1 MAVTTHVTKIA
12 EPEWPLPNR
21 TATGGASVDPNII
34 FNEGHVVAI
43 VTYSVLMVISAIG
56 NITVLSTILRRRRKT
71 RSRINTMLMHLAI
84 ADLIVTFLMMP
95 LEIVWNYHVQ
105 WIFGDTWCRI
115 TAFFRIFGLFLSG
128 FILICIS
135 VDRYLAVLKPL
146 SLSQVDRRGKLMLAS
161 AWIASTLCS
170 APQIY
175 VFHVEKHP
183 HVANFTQCVTFH
195 SFPSRGYEIAYNYFG
210 MIMMYC
216 LPLVAIIY
224 CYAAILVEIY
234 QRSHSIDNIRRS
246 GLGFLGRAKSRTLKM
261 TIIIVVVFIICWTP
275 YYIICVWFWTDSQSA
290 RNLDQRIQKTLF
302 MFASTNSC
310 ANPIVYGLFNIKTR
324 SGGVQRGTELESQG
338 HTDFMKYVSWKKD
351 KRNLGPDTANN
362 VRPKASPGQTK
373 PMACLECSLSTSGVG
388 KGGSATTIHY
398 VTTGK
403 KVQNKVC
410 HIDTNNTCVV
420 VLRGVHM
427 INS

>member
-135 VDRYLAVLKPL
+135 VDRSTVNVKVFVNRCADNSQKPL
-146 SLSQVDRRGKLMLAS
+146 S
-161 AWIASTLCS
+161 
-170 APQIY
+170 
-175 VFHVEKHP
+175 
-183 HVANFTQCVTFH
+183 N
-195 SFPSRGYEIAYNYFG
+195 N
-210 MIMMYC
+210 
-216 LPLVAIIY
+216 
-224 CYAAILVEIY
+224 
-234 QRSHSIDNIRRS
+234 NIRRS

-324 SGGVQRGTELESQG
+324 SGGVQVGDGRTLR
-338 HTDFMKYVSWKKD
+338 TKKS
-351 KRNLGPDTANN
+351 L
-362 VRPKASPGQTK
+362 ASVASYSSGQYHFTN
-373 PMACLECSLSTSGVG
+373 MSLSIQTVE
-388 KGGSATTIHY
+388 
-398 VTTGK
+398 
-403 KVQNKVC
+403 
-410 HIDTNNTCVV
+410 
-420 VLRGVHM
+420 
-427 INS
+427 

>member
-1 MAVTTHVTKIA
+1 MALTTDVSKIN
-12 EPEWPLPNR
+12 ETQWPNR
-21 TATGGASVDPNII
+21 TNITDPNLV
-34 FNEGHVVAI
+34 FNSGHVVAI
-43 VTYSVLMVISAIG
+43 ATYSVLMVISAIG

-95 LEIVWNYHVQ
+95 LEIVWNWHVQ
-105 WIFGDTWCRI
+105 WVFGDVWCRI

-146 SLSQVDRRGKLMLAS
+146 SLSQVDRRGKIMLAS
-161 AWIASTLCS
+161 AWIASIICS
-170 APQIY
+170 APQVY
-175 VFHVEKHP
+175 VFHVEEHP
-183 HVANFTQCVTFH
+183 TEANFTQCVTFH
-195 SFPSRGYEIAYNYFG
+195 SFPSKAYENAYNYFG

-216 LPLVAIIY
+216 LPLLAIIY

-234 QRSHSIDNIRRS
+234 QRSQSIDNIRRS

-275 YYIICVWFWTDSQSA
+275 YYIMCVWFWTEPVTANDI
-290 RNLDQRIQKTLF
+290 DHRIQKTLF

-324 SGGVQRGTELESQG
+324 RGANQVGGSRGG
-338 HTDFMKYVSWKKD
+338 RGGKKS
-351 KRNLGPDTANN
+351 L
-362 VRPKASPGQTK
+362 ASVASYSSDQYNFTN
-373 PMACLECSLSTSGVG
+373 MSLSIRTVE
-388 KGGSATTIHY
+388 
-398 VTTGK
+398 
-403 KVQNKVC
+403 
-410 HIDTNNTCVV
+410 
-420 VLRGVHM
+420 
-427 INS
+427 

>member
-1 MAVTTHVTKIA
+1 MALTTDVSKIN
-12 EPEWPLPNR
+12 ETQWPNR
-21 TATGGASVDPNII
+21 TNITDPNLV
-34 FNEGHVVAI
+34 FNSGHVVAI
-43 VTYSVLMVISAIG
+43 ATYSVLMVISAIG

-95 LEIVWNYHVQ
+95 LEIVWNWHVQ
-105 WIFGDTWCRI
+105 WVFGDVWCRI

-146 SLSQVDRRGKLMLAS
+146 SLSQVDRRGKIMLAS
-161 AWIASTLCS
+161 AWIASIICS
-170 APQIY
+170 APQVY
-175 VFHVEKHP
+175 VFHVEEHP
-183 HVANFTQCVTFH
+183 TEANFTQCVTFH
-195 SFPSRGYEIAYNYFG
+195 SFPSKAYENAYNYFG

-216 LPLVAIIY
+216 LPLLAIIY

-234 QRSHSIDNIRRS
+234 QRSQSIDNIRRS

-275 YYIICVWFWTDSQSA
+275 YYIMCVWFWTEPVTANDI
-290 RNLDQRIQKTLF
+290 DHRIQKTLF

-324 SGGVQRGTELESQG
+324 RGANQVGGSRGCRG
-338 HTDFMKYVSWKKD
+338 GKKS
-351 KRNLGPDTANN
+351 L
-362 VRPKASPGQTK
+362 ASVASYSSDQYNFTN
-373 PMACLECSLSTSGVG
+373 MSLSIRTVE
-388 KGGSATTIHY
+388 
-398 VTTGK
+398 
-403 KVQNKVC
+403 
-410 HIDTNNTCVV
+410 
-420 VLRGVHM
+420 
-427 INS
+427 